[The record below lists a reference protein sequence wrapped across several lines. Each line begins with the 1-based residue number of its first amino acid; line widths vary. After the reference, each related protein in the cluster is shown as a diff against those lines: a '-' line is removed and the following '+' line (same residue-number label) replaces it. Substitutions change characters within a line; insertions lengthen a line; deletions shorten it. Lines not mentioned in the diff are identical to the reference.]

1 MSGFDAEVEAAQ
13 QLLAQR
19 HERAS
24 DFSFR
29 KKDRP
34 AVLCAD
40 GHCIS
45 GYDVEVTT
53 RRRGVKLAAYAGG
66 SGRSWVEQFG
76 ADLAARRF
84 SPEGD

>member
-1 MSGFDAEVEAAQ
+1 MNEFDSEVEAAQ
-13 QLLAQR
+13 HLLAERQ
-19 HERAS
+19 ERAG
-24 DFSFR
+24 DFAFR

-34 AVLCAD
+34 TVRCAD

-53 RRRGVKLAAYAGG
+53 KRRGVKLAAYVGG
-66 SGRSWVEQFG
+66 DGRSWVEQFG
-76 ADLAARRF
+76 VDLAARRF